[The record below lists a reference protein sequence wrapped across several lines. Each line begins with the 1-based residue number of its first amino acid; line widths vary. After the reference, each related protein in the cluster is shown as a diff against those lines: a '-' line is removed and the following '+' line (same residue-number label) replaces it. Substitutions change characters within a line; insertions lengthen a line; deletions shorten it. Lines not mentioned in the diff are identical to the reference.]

1 MWHCEKGNESGFYEI
16 ELSLIAFAAGLAALM
31 LLTGCS
37 LDPLSGTLTTPPPD
51 SPTYQPVSP
60 SAENAA
66 RSELRAN
73 LLF

>member
-1 MWHCEKGNESGFYEI
+1 
-16 ELSLIAFAAGLAALM
+16 M

-37 LDPLSGTLTTPPPD
+37 LDPLSGRLTTPPPD

-73 LLF
+73 LYFELQDTGMLSTEGCQIDVKSDTQPE